1 MRQTIDLFTIFFS
14 TFDMDKFG
22 KIRRHH
28 WKGRLKISKISKFE
42 SDLLTSY
49 KDTAPQ
55 SREILQTFVWGGG
68 GGQNFSPPPQTTP
81 PKFSQLT
88 WGAISSLA
96 RDVSL

>member
-1 MRQTIDLFTIFFS
+1 MRQTIDLFKIFFS
-14 TFDMDKFG
+14 TFDMDEFG

-42 SDLLTSY
+42 SDLLKSY

-68 GGQNFSPPPQTTP
+68 GTN
-81 PKFSQLT
+81 FSQLT